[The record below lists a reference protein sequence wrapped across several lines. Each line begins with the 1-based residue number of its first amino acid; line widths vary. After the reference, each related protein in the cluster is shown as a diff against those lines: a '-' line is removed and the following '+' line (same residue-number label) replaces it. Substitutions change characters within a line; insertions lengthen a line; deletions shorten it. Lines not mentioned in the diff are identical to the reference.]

1 MQYPPDPLAHALTVS
16 SVIGW
21 LASVATAAQPII
33 SVLSGIAS
41 IIGVSFAVAWY
52 WRRLRD

>member
-1 MQYPPDPLAHALTVS
+1 MQHIPDPVAHVVTVS

-21 LASVATAAQPII
+21 LASVATSAQPIV